1 MNASLRYFCYRIGL
15 VDASVRRLSA
25 PVVKSG
31 YHLRFPT
38 SYPGFKSRRAHHHTL
53 LRSVHL
59 PGLCRAPVQTRQK
72 LGIVLM
78 LLFMPINGPLWRMG
92 LSELGYESP
101 LGEFQ
106 GFALTLLLFVIGA
119 AMVITPKLR
128 LPTE

>member
-1 MNASLRYFCYRIGL
+1 M
-15 VDASVRRLSA
+15 
-25 PVVKSG
+25 
-31 YHLRFPT
+31 
-38 SYPGFKSRRAHHHTL
+38 
-53 LRSVHL
+53 
-59 PGLCRAPVQTRQK
+59 QTRQK
-72 LGIVLM
+72 FGIVLM

-92 LSELGYESP
+92 LSELGYEVP

>member
-1 MNASLRYFCYRIGL
+1 M
-15 VDASVRRLSA
+15 
-25 PVVKSG
+25 
-31 YHLRFPT
+31 
-38 SYPGFKSRRAHHHTL
+38 
-53 LRSVHL
+53 
-59 PGLCRAPVQTRQK
+59 QTRQK
-72 LGIVLM
+72 FGVVLM

-92 LSELGYESP
+92 LSELGYEIP

>member
-1 MNASLRYFCYRIGL
+1 M
-15 VDASVRRLSA
+15 
-25 PVVKSG
+25 
-31 YHLRFPT
+31 
-38 SYPGFKSRRAHHHTL
+38 
-53 LRSVHL
+53 
-59 PGLCRAPVQTRQK
+59 QTRQK
-72 LGIVLM
+72 FGIVLM

-92 LSELGYESP
+92 LSELGYEIP

>member
-72 LGIVLM
+72 LGVVLM

-92 LSELGYESP
+92 LSELGYEVP

-106 GFALTLLLFVIGA
+106 GFVLTLLLFVIGA

>member
-92 LSELGYESP
+92 LSELGYNIP

-106 GFALTLLLFVIGA
+106 GFVLTLLLFGIGA
-119 AMVITPKLR
+119 AMVISPRLQ

>member
-1 MNASLRYFCYRIGL
+1 MNASLRYFFYRIGL

-72 LGIVLM
+72 LGVVLM

-92 LSELGYESP
+92 LSELGYEVP